1 MKNINFE
8 KVLLKIGGVAD
19 DTTSYDSIRSTW
31 NSELSTDKRCPSP
44 KTFMDVWHDMV
55 FSGEETGTWEEE
67 RIKAYIKEGIFIER
81 TNDLLM
87 EYNLAITTGDL
98 DRANKYKVML
108 EEIDAKREAIKA
120 LNPKP

>member
-87 EYNLAITTGDL
+87 EYNVAMAAGDL
-98 DRANKYKVML
+98 ITAEKYQLMI
-108 EEIDAKREAIKA
+108 EDIHTKRKAIKEQF
-120 LNPKP
+120 PKP